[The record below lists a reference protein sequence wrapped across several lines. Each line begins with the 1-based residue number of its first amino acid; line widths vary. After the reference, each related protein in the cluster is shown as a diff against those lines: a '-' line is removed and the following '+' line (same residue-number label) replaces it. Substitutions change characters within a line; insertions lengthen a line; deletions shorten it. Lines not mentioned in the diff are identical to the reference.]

1 MAAKVLF
8 HKERMLNVI
17 KKIIE
22 KYKSG
27 AFREMWNETKWLY
40 SYAAKYKWLIVIYI
54 VIGLF
59 ATGLALAA
67 SLVTKNLINEVIG
80 GKISAAAVALY
91 VFLGLSGIAVSALNR
106 RLSAKISLRVN
117 NEIRA
122 DVFGKFISTTWEEVS
137 AFHSGDLLNR
147 INGDVSTVADSV
159 IGWIPSVTI
168 KSAQFIGAI
177 AIICYYDAA
186 MALLSLI
193 SIPAAALISSLL
205 LRKMRSYGTK
215 IREAGSEL
223 MSFFE
228 ESLQNIQTVKAFGLS
243 QSLDGRL
250 AQLQKIYYDTSLE
263 YNALSVKVTSGMSV
277 LGLFVSYLCMGWCIF
292 RLFTGAIDIG
302 TMVLFIQLSSYL
314 SSSISSLISSV
325 PTVISATVSAGR
337 IISVLNLPRE
347 EEDESLA
354 AREIADFGEAPEIEF
369 RDVSFGYKN
378 GGKVFSEVNLTVAP
392 GEFAAFVGPSGGGK
406 TTLLRLLL
414 GLVKP
419 QSGKA
424 TLSAKGKTTEISSVT
439 RRIFTYVPQEKAMFS
454 GTVAEMLRLFSPE
467 ATDEEINAA
476 LKAACAYD
484 FVAALPEGINTPLGE
499 RGAGFSEGQNQR
511 LAIARAVLRKAPVL
525 LLDEATSALDLETER
540 QVLENITAL
549 CRGKTLI
556 VMTHRES
563 VLPLCDSVYRISG
576 GKVEKVRYRALLL
589 LSV

>member
-1 MAAKVLF
+1 
-8 HKERMLNVI
+8 MLNVI

-67 SLVTKNLINEVIG
+67 SLVTKNLINEVLG

-354 AREIADFGEAPEIEF
+354 ALEIADFGEAPEIEF

-540 QVLENITAL
+540 RVLENITAL

-576 GKVEKVRYRALLL
+576 GKVEKVR
-589 LSV
+589 

>member
-1 MAAKVLF
+1 
-8 HKERMLNVI
+8 ML

-40 SYAAKYKWLIVIYI
+40 SYAAKYKWLIVLYI
-54 VIGLF
+54 VVGLF
-59 ATGLALAA
+59 ATGLSLFA
-67 SLVTKNLINEVIG
+67 SLVSKNLINEVIG
-80 GKISAAAVALY
+80 GKIFSAAVALY
-91 VFLGLSGIAVSALNR
+91 VFLGVSGIAVSAFNR
-106 RLSAKISLRVN
+106 RISAKISLRVN

-122 DVFGKFISTTWEEVS
+122 DVFSKFISTTWEEVS

-147 INGDVSTVADSV
+147 INGDVSIVADSV
-159 IGWIPSVTI
+159 IGWIPSVTV
-168 KSAQFIGAI
+168 KLAQFIGAL
-177 AIICYYDAA
+177 AIIFYYDAA

-205 LRKMRSYGTK
+205 LRKMRSYGAK

-243 QSLDGRL
+243 QSLDSRL
-250 AQLQKIYYDTSLE
+250 AQLQKIYFDTSLE

-277 LGLFVSYLCMGWCIF
+277 LGLAVSYLCMGWCIY

-302 TMVLFIQLSSYL
+302 TMVLFLQLSGYL
-314 SSSISSLISSV
+314 SSSISSLIGSV
-325 PTVISATVSAGR
+325 PTVITATVSAGR
-337 IISVLNLPRE
+337 IIAVLNLPRE
-347 EEDESLA
+347 ASGGNGA
-354 AREIADFGEAPEIEF
+354 AEEIAASGKVPEIEF
-369 RDVSFGYKN
+369 DNVGFGYKN
-378 GGKVFSEVNLTVAP
+378 GGEVFSGVNLKIAP

-406 TTLLRLLL
+406 TTLLRVLL

-419 QSGKA
+419 AFGKA
-424 TLSAKGKTTEISSVT
+424 TLSAGGVTAEISPAT
-439 RRIFTYVPQEKAMFS
+439 RKIFTYVPQEKAVFS
-454 GTVAEMLRLFSPE
+454 GTVAEMLRLFSPD
-467 ATDEEINAA
+467 ATDEEIFAA

-484 FVAALPEGINTPLGE
+484 FVTALPQGINTPLGE

-511 LAIARAVLRKAPVL
+511 LSIARAVLRKAPVL

-540 QVLENITAL
+540 TVLENITAL

-563 VLPLCDSVYRISG
+563 VLPLCDSVYQISG
-576 GKVEKVRYRALLL
+576 GKVSRLRGK
-589 LSV
+589 

>member
-1 MAAKVLF
+1 
-8 HKERMLNVI
+8 MLNVI

-40 SYAAKYKWLIVIYI
+40 SYAAKYKWLIVLYI

-67 SLVTKNLINEVIG
+67 SLVTKNLINEVLG

-392 GEFAAFVGPSGGGK
+392 GEFTAFVGPSGGGK

-454 GTVAEMLRLFSPE
+454 GTVGEMLRLFSPE

-540 QVLENITAL
+540 RVLENITAL

-576 GKVEKVRYRALLL
+576 GKVEKVR
-589 LSV
+589 

>member
-8 HKERMLNVI
+8 RKERMLNVI

-40 SYAAKYKWLIVIYI
+40 SYAAKYKWLIVLYI

-354 AREIADFGEAPEIEF
+354 AREITDFDEAPEIEF

-540 QVLENITAL
+540 RVLENITAL

-576 GKVEKVRYRALLL
+576 GKVEKVR
-589 LSV
+589 

>member
-67 SLVTKNLINEVIG
+67 SLVTKNLINEVLG

-424 TLSAKGKTTEISSVT
+424 TLSAKGKTTEISSAT

-540 QVLENITAL
+540 RVLENITAL
-549 CRGKTLI
+549 CRSKTLI

-576 GKVEKVRYRALLL
+576 GKVEKVR
-589 LSV
+589 

>member
-1 MAAKVLF
+1 MAAKALF
-8 HKERMLNVI
+8 RKERMLNVI

-67 SLVTKNLINEVIG
+67 SLVTKNLINEVLG

-424 TLSAKGKTTEISSVT
+424 TLSTKGKTAEISSVT

-576 GKVEKVRYRALLL
+576 GKVEKVR
-589 LSV
+589 

>member
-1 MAAKVLF
+1 
-8 HKERMLNVI
+8 MLNVI

-67 SLVTKNLINEVIG
+67 SLVTKNLINEVLG

-122 DVFGKFISTTWEEVS
+122 DVFGKFISTTWEDVS

-424 TLSAKGKTTEISSVT
+424 TLSAKGKTTEISSAT

-540 QVLENITAL
+540 RVLENITAL

-576 GKVEKVRYRALLL
+576 GKVEKVR
-589 LSV
+589 

>member
-8 HKERMLNVI
+8 RKERMLNVI

-347 EEDESLA
+347 EEDKSLA

-424 TLSAKGKTTEISSVT
+424 TLSAKGKAAEISSAT

-540 QVLENITAL
+540 RVLENITAL

-576 GKVEKVRYRALLL
+576 GKVEKVR
-589 LSV
+589 

>member
-1 MAAKVLF
+1 
-8 HKERMLNVI
+8 MLNVI

-263 YNALSVKVTSGMSV
+263 YNALSVKVTSGMSL

-424 TLSAKGKTTEISSVT
+424 TLSAKGKTTEISSAT

-540 QVLENITAL
+540 RVLENITAL

-576 GKVEKVRYRALLL
+576 GKVEKVR
-589 LSV
+589 

>member
-8 HKERMLNVI
+8 RKERMLNVI

-67 SLVTKNLINEVIG
+67 SLVTKNLINEVLG

-454 GTVAEMLRLFSPE
+454 GTVAEMLRLGSPE
-467 ATDEEINAA
+467 AADEEINAA

-540 QVLENITAL
+540 RVLENITAL

-576 GKVEKVRYRALLL
+576 GKVEKVR
-589 LSV
+589 

>member
-8 HKERMLNVI
+8 RKERMLNVI

-67 SLVTKNLINEVIG
+67 SLVTKNLINEVLG

-122 DVFGKFISTTWEEVS
+122 DVFGKFISTTWEDVS

-250 AQLQKIYYDTSLE
+250 AQLQKIYYNTSLE

-540 QVLENITAL
+540 RVLENITAL

-576 GKVEKVRYRALLL
+576 GKVEKVR
-589 LSV
+589 

>member
-1 MAAKVLF
+1 
-8 HKERMLNVI
+8 ML

-40 SYAAKYKWLIVIYI
+40 SYAAKYKWLIVLYI
-54 VIGLF
+54 VVGLF
-59 ATGLALAA
+59 ATGLSLFA
-67 SLVTKNLINEVIG
+67 SLVSKNLINEVIG
-80 GKISAAAVALY
+80 GKISSAAVALY
-91 VFLGLSGIAVSALNR
+91 VFLGVSGIAVSAFNR
-106 RLSAKISLRVN
+106 RISAKISLRVN

-122 DVFGKFISTTWEEVS
+122 DVFSKFISTTWEEVS

-147 INGDVSTVADSV
+147 INGDVSIVADSV
-159 IGWIPSVTI
+159 IGWIPSVTV
-168 KSAQFIGAI
+168 KLAQFIGAL
-177 AIICYYDAA
+177 AIIFYYDVA

-205 LRKMRSYGTK
+205 LRKMRSYGAK

-243 QSLDGRL
+243 QSLDSRL
-250 AQLQKIYYDTSLE
+250 AQLQKIYFDTSLE

-277 LGLFVSYLCMGWCIF
+277 LGLAVSYLCMGWCIY

-302 TMVLFIQLSSYL
+302 TMVLFLQLSGYL
-314 SSSISSLISSV
+314 SSSISSLIGSV
-325 PTVISATVSAGR
+325 PTVITATVSAGR
-337 IISVLNLPRE
+337 IIAVLNLPRE
-347 EEDESLA
+347 ASGGNGA
-354 AREIADFGEAPEIEF
+354 AEEIAASGKVPEIEF
-369 RDVSFGYKN
+369 DNVGFGYKN
-378 GGKVFSEVNLTVAP
+378 GGEVFSGVNLKIAP

-406 TTLLRLLL
+406 TTLLRVLL

-419 QSGKA
+419 AFGKA
-424 TLSAKGKTTEISSVT
+424 TLSAGGVTAEISPAT
-439 RRIFTYVPQEKAMFS
+439 RKIFTYVPQEKAVFS
-454 GTVAEMLRLFSPE
+454 GTVAEMLRLFSPD
-467 ATDEEINAA
+467 ATDEEIFAA

-484 FVAALPEGINTPLGE
+484 FVAALPQGINTPLGE

-511 LAIARAVLRKAPVL
+511 LSIARAVLRKAPVL

-540 QVLENITAL
+540 TVLENITAL

-563 VLPLCDSVYRISG
+563 VLPLCDSVYQISG
-576 GKVEKVRYRALLL
+576 GKVSRLRGK
-589 LSV
+589 

>member
-8 HKERMLNVI
+8 RKERMLNVI

-263 YNALSVKVTSGMSV
+263 YNALSVKVTSGMSL

-424 TLSAKGKTTEISSVT
+424 TLSAKGKTTEISSAT

-540 QVLENITAL
+540 RVLENITAL

-576 GKVEKVRYRALLL
+576 GKVEKVR
-589 LSV
+589 

>member
-8 HKERMLNVI
+8 CKERMLNVI

-40 SYAAKYKWLIVIYI
+40 SYAAKYKWLIVLYI

-67 SLVTKNLINEVIG
+67 SLVTKNLINEVLG

-159 IGWIPSVTI
+159 IGWIPSVTV

-354 AREIADFGEAPEIEF
+354 AREIADFDEAPKIEF

-378 GGKVFSEVNLTVAP
+378 GGKVFSGVNLTVTP

-424 TLSAKGKTTEISSVT
+424 SLSAKGKTAEISSAT

-576 GKVEKVRYRALLL
+576 GKVEKVR
-589 LSV
+589 

>member
-1 MAAKVLF
+1 
-8 HKERMLNVI
+8 MLNVI

-67 SLVTKNLINEVIG
+67 SLVTKNLINEVLG

-159 IGWIPSVTI
+159 IGWIPSVTV

-540 QVLENITAL
+540 RVLENITAL

-576 GKVEKVRYRALLL
+576 GKVEKVR
-589 LSV
+589 

>member
-8 HKERMLNVI
+8 RKERMLNVI

-67 SLVTKNLINEVIG
+67 SLVTKNLINEVLG

-419 QSGKA
+419 QTGKA
-424 TLSAKGKTTEISSVT
+424 TLSARGKTTEISSAT

-540 QVLENITAL
+540 RVLENITAI

-576 GKVEKVRYRALLL
+576 GKVEKVR
-589 LSV
+589 

>member
-8 HKERMLNVI
+8 RKERMLNVI

-67 SLVTKNLINEVIG
+67 SLVTKNLINEVLG

-263 YNALSVKVTSGMSV
+263 YNALSVKATSGMSV

-354 AREIADFGEAPEIEF
+354 AREIADFDEAPEIEF

-540 QVLENITAL
+540 RVLENITAL

-576 GKVEKVRYRALLL
+576 GKVEKVR
-589 LSV
+589 

>member
-1 MAAKVLF
+1 
-8 HKERMLNVI
+8 MLNVI

-67 SLVTKNLINEVIG
+67 SLVTKNLINEVLG

-122 DVFGKFISTTWEEVS
+122 DVFRKFISTTWEEVS

-243 QSLDGRL
+243 QSLDSRL

-540 QVLENITAL
+540 RVLENITAL

-576 GKVEKVRYRALLL
+576 GTVEKVR
-589 LSV
+589 

>member
-8 HKERMLNVI
+8 RKERMLNVI

-67 SLVTKNLINEVIG
+67 SLVTKNLINEVLG

-325 PTVISATVSAGR
+325 PTVISATISAGR

-540 QVLENITAL
+540 RVLENITAL

-576 GKVEKVRYRALLL
+576 GKVEKVR
-589 LSV
+589 

>member
-8 HKERMLNVI
+8 RKERMLNVI

-40 SYAAKYKWLIVIYI
+40 SYAAKYKWLIVLYI

-424 TLSAKGKTTEISSVT
+424 TLSAKGKTTEISSAT

-484 FVAALPEGINTPLGE
+484 FVATLPEGINTPLGE

-540 QVLENITAL
+540 RVLENITAL

-576 GKVEKVRYRALLL
+576 GKVEKVR
-589 LSV
+589 

>member
-1 MAAKVLF
+1 
-8 HKERMLNVI
+8 MLNVI

-67 SLVTKNLINEVIG
+67 SLVTKNLINEVLG

-424 TLSAKGKTTEISSVT
+424 TLSAKGKTAEISSAT

-540 QVLENITAL
+540 RVLENITAL

-576 GKVEKVRYRALLL
+576 GKVEKVR
-589 LSV
+589 

>member
-8 HKERMLNVI
+8 RKERMLNVI

-354 AREIADFGEAPEIEF
+354 AREIADFDEAPEIEF

-540 QVLENITAL
+540 LVLENITAL

-576 GKVEKVRYRALLL
+576 GKVEKVR
-589 LSV
+589 

>member
-1 MAAKVLF
+1 
-8 HKERMLNVI
+8 MLNVI

-67 SLVTKNLINEVIG
+67 SLVTKNLINEVLS

-540 QVLENITAL
+540 RVLENITAL

-576 GKVEKVRYRALLL
+576 GTVEKVR
-589 LSV
+589 

>member
-1 MAAKVLF
+1 
-8 HKERMLNVI
+8 MLNVI

-67 SLVTKNLINEVIG
+67 SLVTKNLINEVLG

-325 PTVISATVSAGR
+325 PTVISATVSARR

-354 AREIADFGEAPEIEF
+354 ALEIADFGEAPEIEF

-540 QVLENITAL
+540 RVLENITAL

-576 GKVEKVRYRALLL
+576 GKVEKVR
-589 LSV
+589 

>member
-1 MAAKVLF
+1 
-8 HKERMLNVI
+8 MLNVI

-392 GEFAAFVGPSGGGK
+392 GEFVALVGPSGGGK

-576 GKVEKVRYRALLL
+576 GKVEKVR
-589 LSV
+589 

>member
-67 SLVTKNLINEVIG
+67 SLVTKNLINEVLG

-263 YNALSVKVTSGMSV
+263 YNALSVKVTSGMSL

-540 QVLENITAL
+540 RVLENITAL

-576 GKVEKVRYRALLL
+576 GKVEKVR
-589 LSV
+589 

>member
-8 HKERMLNVI
+8 RKERMLNVI

-67 SLVTKNLINEVIG
+67 SLVTKNLINEVLG

-122 DVFGKFISTTWEEVS
+122 DVFRKFISTTWEEVS

-243 QSLDGRL
+243 QSLDSRL

-540 QVLENITAL
+540 RVLENITAL

-576 GKVEKVRYRALLL
+576 GTVEKVR
-589 LSV
+589 

>member
-8 HKERMLNVI
+8 RKERMLNVI

-67 SLVTKNLINEVIG
+67 SLVTKNLINEVLG

-122 DVFGKFISTTWEEVS
+122 DVFGKFISTTWEDVS

-424 TLSAKGKTTEISSVT
+424 TLSAKGKAAEISSAT

-540 QVLENITAL
+540 RVLENITAL

-576 GKVEKVRYRALLL
+576 GKVEKVR
-589 LSV
+589 

>member
-8 HKERMLNVI
+8 RKERMLNVI

-67 SLVTKNLINEVIG
+67 SLVTKNLINEVLG

-467 ATDEEINAA
+467 TTDEEINAA

-525 LLDEATSALDLETER
+525 LLDEATSALDLETEHR
-540 QVLENITAL
+540 VLENITAL

-576 GKVEKVRYRALLL
+576 GKVEKVR
-589 LSV
+589 

>member
-1 MAAKVLF
+1 MAAKALF
-8 HKERMLNVI
+8 RKERMLNVI

-67 SLVTKNLINEVIG
+67 SLVTKNLINEVLG

-243 QSLDGRL
+243 QSLDSRL

-540 QVLENITAL
+540 RVLENITAL

-576 GKVEKVRYRALLL
+576 GKVEKVR
-589 LSV
+589 

>member
-1 MAAKVLF
+1 
-8 HKERMLNVI
+8 ML

-40 SYAAKYKWLIVIYI
+40 SYAAKYKWLIVLYI
-54 VIGLF
+54 VVGLF
-59 ATGLALAA
+59 ATGLSLFA
-67 SLVTKNLINEVIG
+67 SLVSKNLINEVIG
-80 GKISAAAVALY
+80 GKISSAAVALY
-91 VFLGLSGIAVSALNR
+91 VFLGVSGIAVSAFNR
-106 RLSAKISLRVN
+106 RISAKISLRVN

-122 DVFGKFISTTWEEVS
+122 DVFSKFISTTWEEVS

-147 INGDVSTVADSV
+147 INGDVSIVADSV
-159 IGWIPSVTI
+159 IGWIPSVTV
-168 KSAQFIGAI
+168 KLAQFIGAL
-177 AIICYYDAA
+177 AIIFYYDAA

-205 LRKMRSYGTK
+205 LRKMRSYGAK

-243 QSLDGRL
+243 QSLDSRL
-250 AQLQKIYYDTSLE
+250 AQLQKIYFDTSLE

-277 LGLFVSYLCMGWCIF
+277 LGLAVSYLCMGWCIY

-302 TMVLFIQLSSYL
+302 TMVLFLQLSGYL
-314 SSSISSLISSV
+314 SSSISSLIGSV
-325 PTVISATVSAGR
+325 PTVITATVSAGR
-337 IISVLNLPRE
+337 IIAVLNLPRE
-347 EEDESLA
+347 ASGGNDA
-354 AREIADFGEAPEIEF
+354 AEEIAASGKVPEIEF
-369 RDVSFGYKN
+369 DNVGFGYKN
-378 GGKVFSEVNLTVAP
+378 GGEVFSGVNLKIAP

-406 TTLLRLLL
+406 TTLLRVLL

-419 QSGKA
+419 AFGKA
-424 TLSAKGKTTEISSVT
+424 TLSAGGVTAEISPAT
-439 RRIFTYVPQEKAMFS
+439 RKIFTYVPQEKAVFS
-454 GTVAEMLRLFSPE
+454 GTVAEMLRLFSPD
-467 ATDEEINAA
+467 ATDEEIFAA

-484 FVAALPEGINTPLGE
+484 FVAALPQGINTPLGE

-511 LAIARAVLRKAPVL
+511 LSIARAVLRKAPVL

-540 QVLENITAL
+540 TVLENITAL

-563 VLPLCDSVYRISG
+563 VLPLCDSVYQISG
-576 GKVEKVRYRALLL
+576 GKVSRLRGK
-589 LSV
+589 

>member
-8 HKERMLNVI
+8 RKERMLNVI

-67 SLVTKNLINEVIG
+67 SLVTKNLINEVLG

-263 YNALSVKVTSGMSV
+263 YNALSVKVSSGMSV
-277 LGLFVSYLCMGWCIF
+277 LVLFVSYLCMGWCIF

-540 QVLENITAL
+540 RVLENITAL

-576 GKVEKVRYRALLL
+576 GKVEKVR
-589 LSV
+589 

>member
-1 MAAKVLF
+1 
-8 HKERMLNVI
+8 MLNVI

-67 SLVTKNLINEVIG
+67 SLVTKNLINEVLG

-424 TLSAKGKTTEISSVT
+424 TLSAKGKTTEISSAT
-439 RRIFTYVPQEKAMFS
+439 RKIFTYVPQEKAMFS

-540 QVLENITAL
+540 RVLENITAL

-576 GKVEKVRYRALLL
+576 GKVEKVR
-589 LSV
+589 

>member
-1 MAAKVLF
+1 
-8 HKERMLNVI
+8 MLNVI

-67 SLVTKNLINEVIG
+67 SLVTKNLINEVLG

-424 TLSAKGKTTEISSVT
+424 TLSAKGKTTEISSAT

-576 GKVEKVRYRALLL
+576 GKVEKVR
-589 LSV
+589 

>member
-8 HKERMLNVI
+8 RKERMLNVI

-67 SLVTKNLINEVIG
+67 SLVTKNLINEVLG

-168 KSAQFIGAI
+168 KSTQFIGAI

-540 QVLENITAL
+540 RVLENITAL

-576 GKVEKVRYRALLL
+576 GKVEKVR
-589 LSV
+589 

>member
-1 MAAKVLF
+1 M
-8 HKERMLNVI
+8 
-17 KKIIE
+17 
-22 KYKSG
+22 
-27 AFREMWNETKWLY
+27 
-40 SYAAKYKWLIVIYI
+40 
-54 VIGLF
+54 
-59 ATGLALAA
+59 
-67 SLVTKNLINEVIG
+67 
-80 GKISAAAVALY
+80 
-91 VFLGLSGIAVSALNR
+91 FLGVSGIAVSALNR

-122 DVFGKFISTTWEEVS
+122 DVFSKFISTTWEEVS
-137 AFHSGDLLNR
+137 SFHSGDLLNR

-159 IGWIPSVTI
+159 IGWIPSVTV
-168 KSAQFIGAI
+168 KLAQFIGALV
-177 AIICYYDAA
+177 IIFYYDAA

-193 SIPAAALISSLL
+193 SIPAAALISALL
-205 LRKMRSYGTK
+205 LRRMRSYGAK
-215 IREAGSEL
+215 IREAGGEL

-250 AQLQKIYYDTSLE
+250 AQLQKIYYDASLE

-277 LGLFVSYLCMGWCIF
+277 LGLAVSYLCMGWCIF

-302 TMVLFIQLSSYL
+302 TMVLFLQLSGYL

-337 IISVLNLPRE
+337 IIAVLNLPRE
-347 EEDESLA
+347 ESGENA
-354 AREIADFGEAPEIEF
+354 AATAIANSGEAPEIAF
-369 RDVSFGYKN
+369 RDVAFGYKN
-378 GGKVFSEVNLTVAP
+378 GGEVFSGVNLTIAP

-406 TTLLRLLL
+406 TTFLRVLL

-419 QSGKA
+419 HCGKVV
-424 TLSAKGKTTEISSVT
+424 LSANGETAEISPAT
-439 RRIFTYVPQEKAMFS
+439 RKIFTYVPQEKAVFS
-454 GTVAEMLRLFSPE
+454 GTIAEMLRLFSPY
-467 ATDEEINAA
+467 ATDEEILAA
-476 LKAACAYD
+476 LRAACAYD
-484 FVAALPEGINTPLGE
+484 FVAALPDGINTPLGE

-511 LAIARAVLRKAPVL
+511 LSIARAILRSAPVL

-540 QVLENITAL
+540 QVLKNITDL

-576 GKVEKVRYRALLL
+576 GKIEKQR
-589 LSV
+589 

>member
-8 HKERMLNVI
+8 RKERMLNVI

-67 SLVTKNLINEVIG
+67 SLVTKNLINEVLG

-354 AREIADFGEAPEIEF
+354 AREIVDFDEAPEIEF

-540 QVLENITAL
+540 RVLENITAL

-576 GKVEKVRYRALLL
+576 GKVEKVR
-589 LSV
+589 

>member
-1 MAAKVLF
+1 
-8 HKERMLNVI
+8 ML

-40 SYAAKYKWLIVIYI
+40 SYAAKYKWLIVLYI
-54 VIGLF
+54 VVGLF
-59 ATGLALAA
+59 ATGLSLFA
-67 SLVTKNLINEVIG
+67 SLVSKNLINEVIG
-80 GKISAAAVALY
+80 GKISSAAVALY
-91 VFLGLSGIAVSALNR
+91 VFLGVSGIAVSAFNR
-106 RLSAKISLRVN
+106 RISAKISLRVN

-122 DVFGKFISTTWEEVS
+122 DVFSKFISTTWEEVS

-159 IGWIPSVTI
+159 IGWIPSVTV
-168 KSAQFIGAI
+168 KLAQFIGAL
-177 AIICYYDAA
+177 AIIFYYDAA

-205 LRKMRSYGTK
+205 LRKMRSYGAK

-243 QSLDGRL
+243 QSLDSRL
-250 AQLQKIYYDTSLE
+250 AQLQKIYFDTSLE

-277 LGLFVSYLCMGWCIF
+277 LGLAVSYLCMGWCIY

-302 TMVLFIQLSSYL
+302 TMVLFLQLSGYL
-314 SSSISSLISSV
+314 SSSISSLIGSV
-325 PTVISATVSAGR
+325 PTVITATVSAGR
-337 IISVLNLPRE
+337 IIAVLNLPRE
-347 EEDESLA
+347 ASGGNGA
-354 AREIADFGEAPEIEF
+354 AEEIAASGKAPEIEF
-369 RDVSFGYKN
+369 DNVGFGYKN
-378 GGKVFSEVNLTVAP
+378 GGEVFSGVNLKIAP

-406 TTLLRLLL
+406 TTLLRVLL

-419 QSGKA
+419 AFGKA
-424 TLSAKGKTTEISSVT
+424 TLSAGGVTAEISPAT
-439 RRIFTYVPQEKAMFS
+439 RKIFTYVPQEKAVFS
-454 GTVAEMLRLFSPE
+454 GTVAEMLRLFSPD
-467 ATDEEINAA
+467 ATDEEIFAA

-484 FVAALPEGINTPLGE
+484 FVAALPQGINTPLGE

-511 LAIARAVLRKAPVL
+511 LSIARAVLRKAPVL

-540 QVLENITAL
+540 TVLENITAL

-563 VLPLCDSVYRISG
+563 VLPLCDSVYQISG
-576 GKVEKVRYRALLL
+576 GKVSRLRGK
-589 LSV
+589 

>member
-8 HKERMLNVI
+8 RKERMLNVI

-40 SYAAKYKWLIVIYI
+40 SYAAKYKWLIVLYI

-159 IGWIPSVTI
+159 IGWIPSVTV

-484 FVAALPEGINTPLGE
+484 FVAALPEGINTHLGE

-540 QVLENITAL
+540 RIHENIT
-549 CRGKTLI
+549 
-556 VMTHRES
+556 
-563 VLPLCDSVYRISG
+563 VL
-576 GKVEKVRYRALLL
+576 
-589 LSV
+589 

>member
-8 HKERMLNVI
+8 RKERMLNVI

-122 DVFGKFISTTWEEVS
+122 DVFGKFISTTWEDVS

-354 AREIADFGEAPEIEF
+354 ALEIADFGEAPEIEF

-540 QVLENITAL
+540 RVLENITAL

-576 GKVEKVRYRALLL
+576 GKVEKVR
-589 LSV
+589 